1 MKDKKTIDILSVGEI
16 LIDFIGHQAESNLL
30 STTDYKRYL
39 GGSPTNVAVNTT
51 RLGLQVKLI
60 SSIGDDGLGKFVLEE
75 LDKRGL
81 EKQGVAVLDGFPTS
95 TILVSKTTQTPDFL
109 AYREADKEIYEAQIP
124 DEWLSQARIFHTTC
138 FALSKNPARQTIL
151 DKAKKANSLGCRL
164 SIDLNY
170 APKIWPDREEAHRIV
185 RAYCAYNPL
194 LKLSED
200 DINRYF
206 GREITHAEA
215 FDYFHQAGV
224 DWVCLTLGSKGVKLS
239 RKGFPIIQEKAVP
252 VENIVD
258 ATGAGDAFW
267 SGFLFAFLQDKSPET
282 CIRTALKLASIKLQS
297 IGGLPKNID
306 ISAELQK
313 IV

>member
-1 MKDKKTIDILSVGEI
+1 MKNKKTIDILSVGEI
-16 LIDFIGHQAESNLL
+16 LIDFIGHQAESGLL

-81 EKQGVAVLDGFPTS
+81 DKLGVAVLDGFPTS
-95 TILVSKTTQTPDFL
+95 IILVSKTTQTPDFL

-151 DKAKKANSLGCRL
+151 DKAKKANSLGCKL

-170 APKIWPDREEAHRIV
+170 APKIWPDRKEAHRIV

-206 GREITHAEA
+206 GREITHAAA

>member
-1 MKDKKTIDILSVGEI
+1 MCEKAIDILSAGEI
-16 LIDFIGHQAESNLL
+16 LIDFIGHQTESDIF
-30 STTDYKRYL
+30 STTDYKRFL

-60 SSIGDDGLGKFVLEE
+60 SSVGNDGLGKFVMEE

-81 EKQGVAVLDGFPTS
+81 EKESVAVLNDFPTS
-95 TILVSKTTQTPDFL
+95 VILVSKTTRTPDFL
-109 AYREADKEIYEAQIP
+109 AYREADKEIYEVQIP

-138 FALSKNPARQTIL
+138 FALSRNPARQTIL

-170 APKIWPDREEAHRIV
+170 AHKIWPNREEAHQV
-185 RAYCAYNPL
+185 VCAFCAYNPL

-206 GREITHAEA
+206 GREISHAEA
-215 FDYFHQAGV
+215 FEYFHQAGV

-239 RKGFPIIQEKAVP
+239 RKGFPIIQEKALLVD
-252 VENIVD
+252 NIVD

-267 SGFLFAFLQDKSPET
+267 SGFLFAFLQEKSPET

-297 IGGLPKNID
+297 IGGLPKDID
-306 ISAELQK
+306 IAAELQK